1 LSKGKDQKK
10 ESKKAKS
17 EKPKGSGSA
26 YQMSKG
32 SSITANPFASK
43 KK

>member
-1 LSKGKDQKK
+1 MSKGKDQR
-10 ESKKAKS
+10 ENLKKAKS
-17 EKPKGSGSA
+17 EKPSGSGSA

-32 SSITANPFASK
+32 TSATANPFASK